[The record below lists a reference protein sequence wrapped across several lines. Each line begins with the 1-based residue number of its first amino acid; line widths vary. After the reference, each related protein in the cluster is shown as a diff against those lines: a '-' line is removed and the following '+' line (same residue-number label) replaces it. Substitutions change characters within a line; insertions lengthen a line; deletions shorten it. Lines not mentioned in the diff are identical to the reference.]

1 MKQFS
6 YTITA
11 PDGIHAVPASLLVQK
26 ASQYNSFI
34 TISKETIEADMT
46 KVMKLL
52 SLNISQGDL
61 VVITAEGEDEDLA
74 ISELKFFFEQYL

>member
-1 MKQFS
+1 M
-6 YTITA
+6 A